1 MPLLTDLPEDLVTR
15 FYKDFVPAAL
25 PISQRDKIIQPRV
38 PPIEPFQRFQR
49 FPSRPVK
56 RLKPLISVAAGH
68 TGLKPGANASRHP
81 SALRTFVTPLALGED
96 YFTFFTF
103 SQRPVFADFST
114 ESVT

>member
-15 FYKDFVPAAL
+15 FYKDFAPTAL
-25 PISQRDKIIQPRV
+25 PMSQRDKITQPRV
-38 PPIEPFQRFQR
+38 PPIEPFQR

-56 RLKPLISVAAGH
+56 RLKPLISVTAGH
-68 TGLKPGANASRHP
+68 TGLKPGAKESRHP